1 VDEDE
6 VKRDF
11 GKIIRRVAEST
22 AIDKKY
28 LWMQMKFILLYYI
41 IWHPSKT

>member
-1 VDEDE
+1 MEIDICCLFCGIVGLWA
-6 VKRDF
+6 VGR

-28 LWMQMKFILLYYI
+28 LMA
-41 IWHPSKT
+41 